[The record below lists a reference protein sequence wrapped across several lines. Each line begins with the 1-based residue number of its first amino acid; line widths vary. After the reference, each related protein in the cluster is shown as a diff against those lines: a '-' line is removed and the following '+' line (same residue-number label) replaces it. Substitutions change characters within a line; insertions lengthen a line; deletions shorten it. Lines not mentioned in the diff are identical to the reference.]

1 MSSASSASGTGSST
15 GSSVAGA
22 GIASGMR
29 GLRGVRGGAAW
40 RVGLFTLVGLAL
52 LALAVVLAGGHW
64 FVPREAALLRFRTS
78 VYGLQVGAPVVFRG
92 VRVGQV
98 TAVDLAP
105 AGPGGIAIP
114 VKVEFERALLR
125 NLLGPAAA
133 ASGATGSDGARL
145 LPALLARGLVAKL
158 AMQSLL
164 TGQLYVDLDLDPAR
178 AGAIRAQEREPEAM
192 PAAGA
197 LPVIP
202 TVPSQLQ
209 SLQAQLEGLDLGQI
223 GRDLSALTTSLRQLL
238 AGPEPTRMVTQL
250 ADAAQALQRLAV
262 RLEREVPPL
271 ARSAQAAFGEGQR
284 AASSVGRSAEQLAQ
298 QVGAAASQVQGQVGA
313 VSAAGV
319 TTLVQVQRSAEA
331 LRLAAEAL
339 RGTAAEDSSLRLNAD
354 RALADVSRAAR
365 SLRELAELL
374 ERHPEALLRGKAE
387 TP

>member
-1 MSSASSASGTGSST
+1 MNSASGP
-15 GSSVAGA
+15 
-22 GIASGMR
+22 SGTR
-29 GLRGVRGGAAW
+29 RLRGIRGGAAW

-64 FVPREAALLRFRTS
+64 FVPREAALMRFRTS

-98 TAVDLAP
+98 MAVDLAP
-105 AGPGGIAIP
+105 VEPGGIAVP
-114 VKVEFERALLR
+114 VRVEFERALLR
-125 NLLGPAAA
+125 NLLGPPAVASAAA
-133 ASGATGSDGARL
+133 AGGSTGARL
-145 LPALLARGLVAKL
+145 VPALLARGLVAKL

-178 AGAIRAQEREPEAM
+178 AAALRAEARQAEAG

-202 TVPSQLQ
+202 TVPSPLQ

-223 GRDLSALTTSLRQLL
+223 GRDMSALTASLRQLL
-238 AGPEPTRMVTQL
+238 GGPEPARMVSQL
-250 ADAAQALQRLAV
+250 ADAAQALQRLAI

-284 AASSVGRSAEQLAQ
+284 AAGSVGRSAEQIAQ
-298 QVGAAASQVQGQVGA
+298 QVGAAASQVQGQVGS

-319 TTLVQVQRSAEA
+319 TALAQVQRSAEA

-339 RGTAAEDSSLRLNAD
+339 RGATAEDSSLRLNAD

-365 SLRELAELL
+365 SLRDLAELL
-374 ERHPEALLRGKAE
+374 ERHPDVLLRGKAG
-387 TP
+387 PP

>member
-1 MSSASSASGTGSST
+1 M
-15 GSSVAGA
+15 
-22 GIASGMR
+22 
-29 GLRGVRGGAAW
+29 
-40 RVGLFTLVGLAL
+40 
-52 LALAVVLAGGHW
+52 
-64 FVPREAALLRFRTS
+64 
-78 VYGLQVGAPVVFRG
+78 
-92 VRVGQV
+92 
-98 TAVDLAP
+98 
-105 AGPGGIAIP
+105 
-114 VKVEFERALLR
+114 
-125 NLLGPAAA
+125 
-133 ASGATGSDGARL
+133 
-145 LPALLARGLVAKL
+145 AKL

-178 AGAIRAQEREPEAM
+178 AGAIRAQQAGDPEAAA
-192 PAAGA
+192 AAGA

-202 TVPSQLQ
+202 TAPSQLQ
-209 SLQAQLEGLDLGQI
+209 SLQAQLEGLDLGPI
-223 GRDLSALTTSLRQLL
+223 GRDLSTLTASLRQVL
-238 AGPEPTRMVTQL
+238 AGPEPARMVTQL

-262 RLEREVPPL
+262 RLERDLPPL

-319 TTLVQVQRSAEA
+319 TTLAQVQRSAEA

-374 ERHPEALLRGKAE
+374 ERHPEALLRGKAG